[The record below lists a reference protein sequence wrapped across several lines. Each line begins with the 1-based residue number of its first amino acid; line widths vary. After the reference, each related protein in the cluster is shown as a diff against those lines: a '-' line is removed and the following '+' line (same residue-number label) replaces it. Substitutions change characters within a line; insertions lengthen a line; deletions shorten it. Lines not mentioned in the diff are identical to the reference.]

1 MARLKILLADGHD
14 IVRRGLRSLLTSH
27 PGWTVCGDTR
37 SGLDAIRL
45 TAELKPDILILG
57 LELADLNGIEV
68 TRQVKRSHPATQVL
82 IYTAHD
88 EEYLIVAALKAG
100 ADGHVLKTDREDTL
114 IEAVRSRPP
123 GTSVLAAFREPV
135 LDGLPRLGTDEAARL
150 IVKSATL
157 INASPSLQVRERE
170 LVARYTEILARL
182 IAEESGAE
190 ADDVEATGVA
200 TALMGSQRA
209 LVAYVRARIL
219 AGERGPALVEQARSQ
234 ATRVFVRL
242 ERGLADYTAG
252 RG

>member
-1 MARLKILLADGHD
+1 MTVLGLRERKKQQTRRLIYETAARLFAE
-14 IVRRGLRSLLTSH
+14 RGFESV
-27 PGWTVCGDTR
+27 TV
-37 SGLDAIRL
+37 
-45 TAELKPDILILG
+45 AEIAR
-57 LELADLNGIEV
+57 EAEVSEV
-68 TRQVKRSHPATQVL
+68 TVFNYFPTKDDL
-82 IYTAHD
+82 FFGGM
-88 EEYLIVAALKAG
+88 EFF
-100 ADGHVLKTDREDTL
+100 EDTL

-123 GTSVLAAFREPV
+123 GMSVLAAFREPV

-209 LVAYVRARIL
+209 LVAYVRARVL

>member
-1 MARLKILLADGHD
+1 MTVLGLRERKKQQTRKLIYETAARLFAE
-14 IVRRGLRSLLTSH
+14 RGFDSV
-27 PGWTVCGDTR
+27 TV
-37 SGLDAIRL
+37 
-45 TAELKPDILILG
+45 AEIAR
-57 LELADLNGIEV
+57 EAEVSEV
-68 TRQVKRSHPATQVL
+68 TVFNYFPTKDDL
-82 IYTAHD
+82 FFGGM
-88 EEYLIVAALKAG
+88 EFF
-100 ADGHVLKTDREDTL
+100 EDTL

-209 LVAYVRARIL
+209 LVAYVRARVL